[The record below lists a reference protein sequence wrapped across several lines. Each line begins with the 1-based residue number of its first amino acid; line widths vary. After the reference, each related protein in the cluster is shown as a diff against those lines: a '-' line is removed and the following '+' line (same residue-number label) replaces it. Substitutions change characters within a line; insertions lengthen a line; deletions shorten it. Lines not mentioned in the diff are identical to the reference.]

1 MSTTGMIVSIVLVAL
16 ALFFVLWPFLRRGG
30 TDAAEAARLRKA
42 HDELLTSYERVLSS
56 IRDLDEDFQIGKL
69 DEETYQR
76 ERGFWTERGVALLK
90 EIEADIARSGGP
102 RRKMASSDG
111 KADQALDSAIE
122 EAILAYR
129 SSVKN

>member
-1 MSTTGMIVSIVLVAL
+1 MILSIVLVAA
-16 ALFFVLWPFLRRGG
+16 ALFFVFWPFLRRSSA
-30 TDAAEAARLRKA
+30 DAAEAARLRKA

-69 DEETYQR
+69 DAETYQR
-76 ERGFWTERGVALLK
+76 EREFWTERGVALLK

-102 RRKMASSDG
+102 RRKMTSSDG

>member
-1 MSTTGMIVSIVLVAL
+1 MSSTGMILSIVLVAA
-16 ALFFVLWPFLRRGG
+16 ALFFVFWPFLRRSSA
-30 TDAAEAARLRKA
+30 DAAEAARLRKA

-69 DEETYQR
+69 DAETHQR
-76 ERGFWTERGVALLK
+76 EREFWTERGVALLK

-102 RRKMASSDG
+102 RRKMTGSDG

>member
-1 MSTTGMIVSIVLVAL
+1 MSSTGMIISIVLVAV
-16 ALFFVLWPFLRRGG
+16 ALFFVFWPFLRRVSA
-30 TDAAEAARLRKA
+30 DAAEAARLRKA

-69 DEETYQR
+69 DAETYQR
-76 ERGFWTERGVALLK
+76 EREFWTERGVALLK

-102 RRKMASSDG
+102 RRKMASSDA